1 MERTRLATRLSPV
14 LAMNL
19 KRLFSSFEDVRITRL
34 FVAYRDRDVSKFLEL
49 AVNGR
54 ANAIISDDA
63 DLLVFKRFENIAIM
77 SPTVFVQDFI

>member
-1 MERTRLATRLSPV
+1 
-14 LAMNL
+14 MNL

-34 FVAYRDRDVSKFLEL
+34 FVAYRVRDVSKFLEL
-49 AVNGR
+49 AVHGR